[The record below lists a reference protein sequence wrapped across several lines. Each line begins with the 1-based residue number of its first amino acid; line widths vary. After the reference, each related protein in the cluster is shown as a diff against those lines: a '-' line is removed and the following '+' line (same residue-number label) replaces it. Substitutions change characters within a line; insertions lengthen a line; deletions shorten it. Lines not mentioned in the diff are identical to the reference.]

1 MCLCDAEL
9 CVADT
14 HTHSN
19 HTTGPPLFDWIVDH
33 GVFFREETASTCLSQ
48 IVKSIYYIHS
58 NGVCHN
64 DMKPENIIVGV
75 TRARYGGDGN
85 PDDMEGVGG
94 GVGIEG
100 ESGNFQKSELCLKVS
115 VKKKFF

>member
-1 MCLCDAEL
+1 M
-9 CVADT
+9 
-14 HTHSN
+14 
-19 HTTGPPLFDWIVDH
+19 
-33 GVFFREETASTCLSQ
+33 
-48 IVKSIYYIHS
+48 YYIHS

-115 VKKKFF
+115 VKIFFSSFFFSLFLSSFFLSSLFLSSLFLSSAFFLNVVDT